1 MAASGRRLDSRA
13 AAALGGLAPRIDLW
27 RTCGTP
33 FIVEISGAHG
43 MTCAT
48 RLLLAP
54 HRDGAFLNFEIG
66 LAFG

>member
-1 MAASGRRLDSRA
+1 
-13 AAALGGLAPRIDLW
+13 LGGLAPRIDLW